1 MCILVC
7 SCVGVCVCS
16 CVCVFLCVYVL
27 ATFSDPW
34 VFVCVLATLAAASE
48 EDSDNTGIHT
58 NPPSTERMVMMMVV
72 TVFVGA

>member
-1 MCILVC
+1 MC
-7 SCVGVCVCS
+7 
-16 CVCVFLCVYVL
+16 VL

-34 VFVCVLATLAAASE
+34 VCVCVLATLAAASE

-58 NPPSTERMVMMMVV
+58 NPPSTERMMIVMMVV